1 MAASEADALLRHS
14 ASDSAAARAIAMV
27 LRAGSFG
34 GCGALMLETPNPT
47 GALAVSAFLSSRAV
61 ADVLDERVGGAD
73 GRLALLALLGSAVAS
88 RATGRFAVLLASSLA
103 GLGSRRKLL
112 QRSLPRTANS
122 RANASV

>member
-1 MAASEADALLRHS
+1 MAPLCFV
-14 ASDSAAARAIAMV
+14 AAARAIAMV

-88 RATGRFAVLLASSLA
+88 RAAGRFASPPAA
-103 GLGSRRKLL
+103 EE
-112 QRSLPRTANS
+112 RSALMSQA
-122 RANASV
+122 AV

>member
-1 MAASEADALLRHS
+1 MAEADALLRHS
-14 ASDSAAARAIAMV
+14 ASDSAAARAIALV

-73 GRLALLALLGSAVAS
+73 GRLALLALLGSAVAAKVCHADCL
-88 RATGRFAVLLASSLA
+88 RMATTRRGEGRGRVA
-103 GLGSRRKLL
+103 SRR
-112 QRSLPRTANS
+112 SRT
-122 RANASV
+122 